1 MRIGRPQII
10 KIAKESE
17 GPPSFDITAL
27 RSGIQEMVC
36 ILILN

>member
-17 GPPSFDITAL
+17 GPSFDITAL